1 MRIGLILCLIV
12 LAGCFGDRPMAPGRV
27 IAQVGPDVLTH
38 QEAVDAIPYAVWESD
53 SVKALSDYANSW
65 SIHKLMVKEAT
76 RLGLDRLVDV
86 SRQIELTRDGILVET
101 LRDRALNT
109 LNNEMNVTEAEIQD
123 YYDTYSNQFRLNE
136 RHVRVRHFT
145 TAQLEQAI
153 AAKRDLQDGMS
164 WENVV
169 AQYSNDTEFALQS
182 SNQIRPVSSAI
193 TSTPVMQAYLS
204 SLGVGAI
211 SAVREFNGD
220 YHFIQ
225 LVESYAPGSVPEIS
239 WLKER
244 IFEWLIIEK
253 RRRALLAYEQNL
265 LLQAQSAGTVR
276 IQLNP

>member
-1 MRIGLILCLIV
+1 MMV
-12 LAGCFGDRPMAPGRV
+12 LTGCFGERPVSPGQI

-53 SVKALSDYANSW
+53 SVKALSDFANSW
-65 SIHKLMVKEAT
+65 TIHKLMVKEAT
-76 RLGLDRLVDV
+76 RLGLDRLDEV
-86 SRQIELTRDGILVET
+86 SRQIELNRDGILVET

-109 LNNEMNVTEAEIQD
+109 LDDEMTVTEAEIQE
-123 YYDTYSNQFRLNE
+123 YYDKYSNQFRLNE
-136 RHVRVRHFT
+136 RHVRVRHIT
-145 TAQLEQAI
+145 TARLEQAI

-193 TSTPVMQAYLS
+193 SSTPVMQAYLS

>member
-1 MRIGLILCLIV
+1 MMRLGLILCVV
-12 LAGCFGDRPMAPGRV
+12 LTGCFGDRTMSPGRV
-27 IAQVGPDVLTH
+27 IAQVGSDVLTH
-38 QEAVDAIPYAVWESD
+38 QQALDAIPYVVWESD
-53 SVKALSDYANSW
+53 SVKALSDYTTSW
-65 SIHKLMVKEAT
+65 TIQKLMVKEAT
-76 RLGLDRLVDV
+76 RLGLDRLENV
-86 SRQIELTRDGILVET
+86 SRQIELNRDGILVET

-109 LNNEMNVTEAEIQD
+109 LVNEMTVTEAEIQD
-123 YYDTYSNQFRLNE
+123 YYDTHANQFRLTE
-136 RHVRVRHFT
+136 RHLRVRHIT
-145 TAQLEQAI
+145 TARLEQAI

-169 AQYSNDTEFALQS
+169 AQYSNDSEFALQS
-182 SNQIRPVSSAI
+182 SNQIRPASSAI
-193 TSTPVMQAYLS
+193 SSIPVMQAYLS
-204 SLGVGAI
+204 SMSVGSI